1 MSEKRRIVVTSALP
15 YANGDI
21 HLGHLVEYIQTDF
34 WVRFQKMR
42 GNECV
47 YVCAD
52 DTHGTPIMIR
62 ARAEGITPEEL
73 IARSHALHLKDFTD
87 FEVAFDNYYTTNS
100 PENKMFSEQFFAAM
114 EKSGAITVRKSP
126 QLFCDHCK
134 MFLPD
139 RFVKGTC
146 PKCGAENQYGD
157 SCDKCGSTYAAE
169 ELGSPKCTTCGSAP
183 VVKESE
189 HLYFELEP
197 FKEYLR
203 AWLPEHTTSDVSNK
217 LLEWFNEPLRGW
229 CISRDAPYFG
239 FEIPGR
245 PGKFFYVWVDAPIGY
260 RASLANWCAAHGED
274 IDDWWPGGGEV
285 LGASCLVPS
294 AEQKCQGLRESNAP
308 STKHQAP
315 STELY
320 HFIGKDII
328 RFHCLFW
335 PGMLHVAGVKTPDK
349 VFVHGFLT
357 VNGEKMSKSKGTFVN
372 ARTYLDHLPAAA
384 LRYYYAC
391 KLSGTTDDMDLNLT
405 DFVTRVNSD
414 MVGKIT
420 NLASRGA
427 QMLNKPALG
436 GTLGALDEEG
446 RKLVEFAQSR
456 AEAIAAHY
464 EARRFSQ
471 VPVEVAKIADAA
483 NEYFDRREPWK
494 TIKTDVETTRVTL
507 TAILNVFRILAIYL
521 KPILPAYAEKAA
533 TLFGEKDWTWA
544 DAAKTLEGQSIGKY
558 EYLATRIDA
567 KQVEAMVEA
576 AKVKPA
582 SSGEVAHE
590 SRASKNKVPGAKCLV
605 PGAEL
610 KCQDGS
616 VSNAPSTKHEA
627 PSTKPTIAFPDF
639 EKLDLRVGTVLSCET
654 VPKSSKL
661 LKFELDA
668 GALGKRTIFSGIR
681 GAYPD
686 PAALVGKEVVF
697 VANLAPRKMS
707 VGVSEGM
714 ILFAGEPGVAG
725 GVLSPFA
732 PAGAGTPC
740 T

>member
-21 HLGHLVEYIQTDF
+21 HLGHLVEYVQTDF

-52 DTHGTPIMIR
+52 DTHGTPVMIR

-73 IARSHALHLKDFTD
+73 IARSHAAHLKDFTD

-100 PENKMFSEQFFAAM
+100 PENKELSERIFSAA
-114 EKSGAITVRKSP
+114 EKAGYISAKSSP
-126 QLFCDHCK
+126 QLYCDKCG

-139 RFVKGTC
+139 RYVKGTC
-146 PKCGAENQYGD
+146 PKCGAEGQYGD
-157 SCDKCGSTYAAE
+157 SCDHCGATYGAE
-169 ELGSPKCTTCGSAP
+169 ELGNPVCTTCGGTPS
-183 VVKESE
+183 VRDSE

-197 FKEYLR
+197 QHAYLEE
-203 AWLPEHTTSDVSNK
+203 WIPGHTTSDISNK
-217 LLEWFNEPLRGW
+217 LLEWFKEPLRGW

-239 FEIPGR
+239 FEIPGH

-260 RASLANWCAAHGED
+260 IASLSNWCAAHGEKL
-274 IDDWWPGGGEV
+274 DDWWNN
-285 LGASCLVPS
+285 PS
-294 AEQKCQGLRESNAP
+294 A
-308 STKHQAP
+308 
-315 STELY
+315 ELY

-335 PGMLHVAGVKTPDK
+335 PGMLHSAGFKTPTK

-372 ARTYLDHLPAAA
+372 ARTYLDHLPASA

-391 KLSGTTDDMDLNLT
+391 KLGGTTDDMDLNLQ

-427 QMLNKPALG
+427 QMLNKNLEGRLG
-436 GTLGALDEEG
+436 TLDEEG

-456 AEAIAAHY
+456 AEAIAANY

-471 VPVEVAKIADAA
+471 VPVEVTRIADAA

-494 TIKTDVETTRVTL
+494 TVKLPDGAEATRTTL
-507 TAILNVFRILAIYL
+507 TTILNVFRIIAIYL
-521 KPILPAYAEKAA
+521 RPILPSYADKAA
-533 TLFGEKDWTWA
+533 ALFGESPYVWD
-544 DAAKTLEGQSIGKY
+544 DIAKSVENGTIGAY
-558 EYLATRIDA
+558 SYLATRIDA
-567 KQVEAMVEA
+567 KQVEAMVEK

-582 SSGEVAHE
+582 ESGEVAHE
-590 SRASKNKVPGAKCLV
+590 SRASKNKAKTMD
-605 PGAEL
+605 PEPQTTNHEFPL
-610 KCQDGS
+610 K
-616 VSNAPSTKHEA
+616 PE
-627 PSTKPTIAFPDF
+627 IAFADF
-639 EKLDLRVGTVLSCET
+639 EKLDLRVGVVRSCEI

-668 GALGKRTIFSGIR
+668 GPFGTRTIFSGIR

-686 PAALVGKEVVF
+686 PASLVGKEVVF

-714 ILFAGEPGVAG
+714 ILYAGEPGANG
-725 GVLSPFA
+725 GVLTPFA
-732 PAGAGTPC
+732 PAGAGTPA

>member
-1 MSEKRRIVVTSALP
+1 
-15 YANGDI
+15 
-21 HLGHLVEYIQTDF
+21 
-34 WVRFQKMR
+34 
-42 GNECV
+42 
-47 YVCAD
+47 
-52 DTHGTPIMIR
+52 
-62 ARAEGITPEEL
+62 
-73 IARSHALHLKDFTD
+73 
-87 FEVAFDNYYTTNS
+87 
-100 PENKMFSEQFFAAM
+100 
-114 EKSGAITVRKSP
+114 
-126 QLFCDHCK
+126 

-139 RFVKGTC
+139 RYVKGTC
-146 PKCGAENQYGD
+146 PKCGSENQYGD
-157 SCDKCGSTYAAE
+157 SCDKCGATYGAE
-169 ELGSPKCTTCGSAP
+169 ELGHPVCTTCGATP
-183 VVKESE
+183 EVRDSE

-197 FKEYLR
+197 QHEYLEKWIP
-203 AWLPEHTTSDVSNK
+203 AHTTSDISNK
-217 LLEWFNEPLRGW
+217 LLEWFKEPLRGW

-239 FEIPGR
+239 FEIPGH

-260 RASLANWCAAHGED
+260 IASLSNWCAARGEKLE
-274 IDDWWPGGGEV
+274 DWWDNP
-285 LGASCLVPS
+285 
-294 AEQKCQGLRESNAP
+294 NA
-308 STKHQAP
+308 
-315 STELY
+315 ELY

-335 PGMLHVAGVKTPDK
+335 PGMLHAAGFKTPTK

-372 ARTYLDHLPAAA
+372 ARTYLDHLPASA

-391 KLSGTTDDMDLNLT
+391 KLGGTTDDLDLNLQ

-414 MVGKIT
+414 LVGKIT

-436 GTLGALDEEG
+436 GALGALDEEG
-446 RKLVEFAQSR
+446 RALVALAQSR
-456 AEAIAAHY
+456 AETIAQHY

-494 TIKTDVETTRVTL
+494 TIKTDVEATRVTL

-533 TLFGEKDWTWA
+533 ALFGESSWTWA
-544 DAAKTLEGQSIGKY
+544 DAAKTLEGRPIGKY

-582 SSGEVAHE
+582 ESGEVSHE
-590 SRASKNKVPGAKCLV
+590 SRASKNKAKA
-605 PGAEL
+605 AEREPQATDNASPL
-610 KCQDGS
+610 K
-616 VSNAPSTKHEA
+616 PE
-627 PSTKPTIAFPDF
+627 IAFADF
-639 EKLDLRVGTVLSCET
+639 EKLDLRVGKVLSCET

-668 GALGKRTIFSGIR
+668 GALGTRTIFSGIR

-725 GVLSPFA
+725 GVLAPFA
-732 PAGAGTPC
+732 EAGAGTPC